1 MTLIA
6 GMTLIDFFEKFHYD
20 DYFKYDANYFLWKY
34 PHMTLIM
41 CMTFIR
47 QSRVWVVVVPCFSVC
62 FTLPFSNSSFRLDPF
77 WGLISRLPG
86 F

>member
-47 QSRVWVVVVPCFSVC
+47 QSRVCGHSQEITSHPAGPKDKTQVILSQIIFKA
-62 FTLPFSNSSFRLDPF
+62 
-77 WGLISRLPG
+77 SRLC
-86 F
+86 

>member
-47 QSRVWVVVVPCFSVC
+47 QSRVY
-62 FTLPFSNSSFRLDPF
+62 F
-77 WGLISRLPG
+77 WMTNFVIFHLVK
-86 F
+86 

>member
-34 PHMTLIM
+34 PHMTLIL

-47 QSRVWVVVVPCFSVC
+47 QSRVVGK
-62 FTLPFSNSSFRLDPF
+62 TY
-77 WGLISRLPG
+77 
-86 F
+86 